1 MAKKQETVAL
11 SNYLLAL
18 NKAGLLEMDGCKGCE
33 PLLDEPVSNL
43 TFDSR
48 EVTPGTL
55 FVVKGAEFQPKYLV
69 SAVEKGA
76 FAYVAEEDHSRVL
89 TDALPNRRDMPAFVR
104 VTDVRRAMPVL
115 AKLFTGDPETEL
127 ATIGVTGTKGKST
140 VTYYIRA
147 ILDAWYAGLGKKPSA
162 VISGIDTF
170 DGVIDV
176 ESHITTPESFEIYR
190 HFRNAVDSGIEAV
203 EMEVS
208 SQALKYHRTLG
219 IQYDVGVFMNIGTD
233 HISPIEHADFEDYYT
248 SKLLIFKQCE
258 TAVVNLLPEHAGRT
272 LETALRSPAKRL
284 IAFGFDDRPKET
296 KTSVAVGEARIR
308 FAEAERAMAER
319 NPVGDETGLP
329 PKKLDLLTGRNLR
342 AEGNDVR
349 FDMEW
354 QGVTTPVLLTMP
366 GLFNGE
372 NALAAAAACLAIGC
386 PLEAVRKGLE
396 VARVPGRMEPFTAKD
411 GTLILVDYAHNRMSF
426 EKLYGS
432 IRRDNPDARIVGIY
446 GCPGHHA
453 YARRTELAE
462 VAAKYADK
470 IYITEEDY
478 GVDSLDEI
486 NAEIAKA
493 AMENGLDYEIID
505 DREEALRAALEEA
518 EVFAYGDG
526 CSPRGFCYHG
536 EPKRTIILF
545 TGKGRE
551 TREKRGNEFVPVE
564 SDVQIVEKLIGSETK

>member
-1 MAKKQETVAL
+1 MAKKQETRVL
-11 SNYLLAL
+11 SDYLLAL
-18 NKAGLLEMDGCKGCE
+18 NEAGLLPDGGCE
-33 PLLDEPVSNL
+33 ACGPVIDALEREVTNL

-55 FVVKGAEFQPKYLV
+55 FVVKGALFEPKYLV

-76 FAYVAEEDHSRVL
+76 FAYVAEKDYGRVL
-89 TDALPNRRDMPAFVR
+89 ADALPDRKDVPAFVR
-104 VTDVRRAMPVL
+104 VTDIRRAMPVL

-147 ILDAWYAGLGKKPSA
+147 ILDAWFASLGKKPSA
-162 VISGIDTF
+162 VISGIDTY

-190 HFRNAVDSGIEAV
+190 HFRNAVDSGIEAI

-248 SKLLIFKQCE
+248 SKLLIFDQCE
-258 TAVVNLLPEHAGRT
+258 TAVVNLIPEHAGRT
-272 LETALRSPAKRL
+272 LETALASPAKRL
-284 IAFGFDDRPKET
+284 IAFGFDDLPKET
-296 KTSVAVGEARIR
+296 ETSVTVGEARRR
-308 FAEAERAMAER
+308 FAEA
-319 NPVGDETGLP
+319 ETGLP

-342 AEGNDVR
+342 AEGNNVR

-354 QGVTTPVLLTMP
+354 QNETTPILLTMP

-386 PLEAVRKGLE
+386 PLNSVRKGLE

-478 GVDSLDEI
+478 GVDDLAEI
-486 NAEIAKA
+486 NAEIAAA
-493 AMENGLDYEIID
+493 AMANGLDFEIID